1 MRGPRPAFC
10 KQALR
15 TDALGLVAVANVP
28 CPSVSVFF
36 FPRTLEGEAGR
47 VHGSV
52 FQSEDRPHQEKGRAD
67 PDPTPGGVRGQRR
80 GPDVPRLPL

>member
-1 MRGPRPAFC
+1 M
-10 KQALR
+10 
-15 TDALGLVAVANVP
+15 ANVP

-36 FPRTLEGEAGR
+36 FHRTLEGEAGR

-67 PDPTPGGVRGQRR
+67 PDPTPGGIHGQRR
-80 GPDVPRLPL
+80 GSDLPRLSL